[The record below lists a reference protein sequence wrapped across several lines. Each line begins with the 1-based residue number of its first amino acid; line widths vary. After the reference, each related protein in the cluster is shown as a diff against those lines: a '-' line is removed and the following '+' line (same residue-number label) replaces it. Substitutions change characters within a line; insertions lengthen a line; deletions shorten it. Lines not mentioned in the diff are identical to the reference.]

1 MRRSPKTRS
10 TWIIRGAFYAAGAAA
25 LFGASTP
32 AAKVLLGSV
41 PPSLLAGL
49 LYLGSGI
56 GLLCLWLARRR
67 TAVETPIARRDLWW
81 LAGATLFGGI
91 IGPVLLMFGLART
104 AAATASLLLNVE
116 GIATALIAWLAF
128 REHASRRTVFGM
140 FLILL
145 GAIMLSWQ
153 GHATVVN
160 FIGPLAIAGACIAWA
175 IDNNLT
181 RNIAG
186 SDAVQIAAIKSLVA
200 GAVNTLLAIVF
211 AHANLP
217 SAGTVL
223 AAAAVGF
230 VGYGLSLVLYILGLR
245 ELGTART
252 GAYFSTAPFIGA
264 AMSVA
269 IGSAV
274 VDTRFVFA
282 AVLMFAGVWLHVTE
296 RHEHEHMHEAVEHEH
311 SHVHDAHHQHEHSPG
326 DPLGEPHSH
335 RHKHTPLTHA
345 HAHFPD
351 EHHRH
356 AH

>member
-1 MRRSPKTRS
+1 
-10 TWIIRGAFYAAGAAA
+10 
-25 LFGASTP
+25 
-32 AAKVLLGSV
+32 V

-56 GLLCLWLARRR
+56 GLCLLWIIRGR
-67 TAVETPIARRDLWW
+67 TAAQTPIGRRDLPW
-81 LAGATLFGGI
+81 LAAATLFGGI
-91 IGPVLLMFGLART
+91 IGPVLLMFGLARST
-104 AAATASLLLNVE
+104 AATASLLLNVE

-128 REHASRRTVFGM
+128 REHAARRTVFGM

-145 GAIMLSWQ
+145 GAVLLSWQ
-153 GHATVVN
+153 GHPTLVN
-160 FIGPLAIAGACIAWA
+160 LIGPLAIVGACIAWA

-200 GAVNTLLAIVF
+200 GSVNTMLAIVVV
-211 AHANLP
+211 HAGFLSIGP
-217 SAGTVL
+217 VL

-230 VGYGLSLVLYILGLR
+230 VGYGLSLVLFILGLR

-252 GAYFSTAPFIGA
+252 SAYFSTAPFIGA
-264 AMSVA
+264 AISVG
-269 IGSAV
+269 IGSGV
-274 VDTRFVFA
+274 VDWRFAIA
-282 AVLMFAGVWLHVTE
+282 AVLMLSGVWLHVTE
-296 RHEHEHMHEAVEHEH
+296 RHEHVHTHEEIEHEH
-311 SHVHDAHHQHEHSPG
+311 IHVHDEHHQHTHSAG
-326 DPLGEPHSH
+326 DPVGEPHSH
-335 RHKHTPLTHA
+335 RHRHRPLTHA